1 MQLAT
6 ETLIDRNAAVARVT
20 LFLGAREFTAT
31 GSAKRE
37 PGDPYD
43 ETLGEQLALARALHA
58 LSVSVDADAQLRVP
72 RAK

>member
-1 MQLAT
+1 MQLAM

-20 LFLGAREFTAT
+20 LSLGAREFAAT

-58 LSVSVDADAQLRVP
+58 LSVMVDADAQLRVP
-72 RAK
+72 RVK